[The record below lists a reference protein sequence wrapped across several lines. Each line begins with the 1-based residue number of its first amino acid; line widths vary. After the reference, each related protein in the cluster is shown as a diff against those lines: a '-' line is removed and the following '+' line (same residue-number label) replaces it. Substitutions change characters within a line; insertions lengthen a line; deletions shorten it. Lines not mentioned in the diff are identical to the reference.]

1 MRSAGNAY
9 GSSSPTMM
17 KPFSFLRMRLLV
29 FVLLAFVPAVG
40 LTLFTFA
47 DQRHHATEQAK
58 NTALQLARTATSSY
72 ERLILQTQSVLT
84 GLAQLPA
91 LRQPIGTDSPTTL
104 RARMAEFLSYA
115 TLGVVEIDAHLL
127 CSALP
132 TTGRDNI

>member
-58 NTALQLARTATSSY
+58 DTALQLARTATSSY

-91 LRQPIGTDSPTTL
+91 LGEPIGLDCPKIL
-104 RARMAEFLSYA
+104 RARMDALVYYA
-115 TLGVVEIDAHLL
+115 NVGVAVV
-127 CSALP
+127 
-132 TTGRDNI
+132 G